1 MYKELAKFFAGLTAW
16 ESIVHASFGLSG
28 ILPITLFG
36 ITITPELNT
45 VQIIVP
51 ALVSAYLV
59 YFGWFKNLSVSKD
72 NDFMCFQIGK
82 WNAK

>member
-1 MYKELAKFFAGLTAW
+1 MCKELAKFFAGLTAW
-16 ESIVHASFGLSG
+16 ESIVHASFALSG

-45 VQIIVP
+45 LQIIVP

-59 YFGWFKNLSVSKD
+59 YFGWFKKSKRE
-72 NDFMCFQIGK
+72 QR
-82 WNAK
+82 